1 MTNNELGFDYLRD
14 NMVKDKSQKVQRG
27 LAFAII
33 DEVDSILIDE
43 ARTPLIISGRGEK
56 SSDNYIEANISLLL
70 NKGMSSFENDT
81 IIKTLQEVAYN
92 NKKIFLIFPQE
103 LFENA
108 SEEQQ
113 LHILDDISNLLDV
126 NQILNRFTSF
136 LNVANTE
143 YASVNLTL
151 EELRERLQKN
161 LHIII
166 TTNPNNYTYN
176 KLFLN
181 YPKITAKSDIIYI
194 NEYSE
199 NNLSLISNVTFDK
212 NECLI
217 STNLTKVLIDI
228 FNFVKLLY
236 EEFSH
241 KINIDLS
248 INQRHYLNL
257 CHFISNNYKKF
268 KNILVKNKENFE
280 KINNNLKRS
289 SEAIKEKELEI
300 EQLNP
305 QKEANEKLIEESRK
319 LIAEKNVE
327 KNKIKMKRSEEEKP
341 MLAAKDLM
349 KKKTEQLE
357 DALRNIKDSIRKAG
371 NNLTKLTDKDLLDCK
386 NAWENFPFG
395 KLLLMKIFDLINDGN
410 CDDFEYIKKTITVK
424 HFKKLINIDYT
435 KPQNKYKEIIKL
447 ITSNPEFGGNDKFN
461 KPYKLA
467 GVICE
472 YFNRINKYNKIYE
485 ENNDLVEQIAEL
497 EKQIEGHQTL
507 LSKYL
512 GDYKNLE
519 NEILN
524 IESKISNYE
533 MNKANSQAQ
542 IDKIKNLNKA
552 YSTFIELTNEKKV
565 IFEEKSKYNLHLL
578 KYFDFYMIYIASY
591 LSFAPVL
598 NYHFRQKLKN
608 FLLQNINTS
617 LEEVHKNKEKE
628 EQINDINFP
637 ELIYQFLDI
646 TGQDK
651 ELYMSNQIYNDFL
664 KENFIFL
671 HMTKER
677 VPFILDYTQ
686 GAEEIIEEFLQFD
699 KMQNFTIL
707 NYSNFSEQSNE
718 FKEKVEGAL
727 KLGSNLF
734 INNII
739 DINKVYY
746 QFYNHINQKFTLSN
760 SKKYIKFDEHDYE
773 KNDKFRLFLFKNIYG
788 NKMMKIDNNM
798 WFSLIFINFNLTKEE
813 LKERIF
819 LDISKLRN
827 ELAFNGFKKF
837 RNEKVKQSLTK
848 IDSEKKIIKTIL
860 EFDPSGNIDKLV
872 NTEALN
878 EKYKT
883 DCNVHSNCEKM
894 IEKMES
900 KIKKQKSGLIE
911 NYLTIST
918 DCAKIFKSLYKF
930 CFFKTSFLFQRSSLI
945 KILNQFY
952 KEKFSINEELK
963 NINEYKNVEEEEDEE
978 VKIRKVTKKKTT
990 RRIKK
995 EGEEEKKENIEEEE
1009 SEIEEEEVKE
1019 GEPGETLEEN
1029 ENFDAALEIVNPV
1042 VKELFIYDSYK
1053 DSKSLIIFYY
1063 NKINSIFAE
1072 KEIKESLLLF
1082 LAFINAQFE
1091 SKLLIPFKQ
1100 CFLNCNLF
1108 DNNFDE
1114 CFEENEIEKSPIN
1127 NINNKQWSILKKI
1140 NAKNIDARGPVL
1152 FERYN

>member
-1 MTNNELGFDYLRD
+1 MEYVYISHKKDIKNFIVQKLKSFYSDYYYNLGAKGTEEIHYIINENNDQMINYIIRIMNLLD
-14 NMVKDKSQKVQRG
+14 NEQPN
-27 LAFAII
+27 L
-33 DEVDSILIDE
+33 ILIGKDYVGKE
-43 ARTPLIISGRGEK
+43 LLIKISLFIMK
-56 SSDNYIEANISLLL
+56 YNYIEANISLLL
-70 NKGMSSFENDT
+70 NKGMSSIENDT

-349 KKKTEQLE
+349 KKKTEKLE

-395 KLLLMKIFDLINDGN
+395 KLLLMKIFDLLNDGN

-497 EKQIEGHQTL
+497 EKQIEAHQTL

-533 MNKANSQAQ
+533 MNKENSQAQ
-542 IDKIKNLNKA
+542 IDKIKNLNK
-552 YSTFIELTNEKKV
+552 S
-565 IFEEKSKYNLHLL
+565 
-578 KYFDFYMIYIASY
+578 
-591 LSFAPVL
+591 SF
-598 NYHFRQKLKN
+598 
-608 FLLQNINTS
+608 
-617 LEEVHKNKEKE
+617 
-628 EQINDINFP
+628 
-637 ELIYQFLDI
+637 
-646 TGQDK
+646 
-651 ELYMSNQIYNDFL
+651 
-664 KENFIFL
+664 
-671 HMTKER
+671 
-677 VPFILDYTQ
+677 
-686 GAEEIIEEFLQFD
+686 
-699 KMQNFTIL
+699 
-707 NYSNFSEQSNE
+707 
-718 FKEKVEGAL
+718 
-727 KLGSNLF
+727 
-734 INNII
+734 
-739 DINKVYY
+739 
-746 QFYNHINQKFTLSN
+746 
-760 SKKYIKFDEHDYE
+760 
-773 KNDKFRLFLFKNIYG
+773 
-788 NKMMKIDNNM
+788 
-798 WFSLIFINFNLTKEE
+798 
-813 LKERIF
+813 
-819 LDISKLRN
+819 
-827 ELAFNGFKKF
+827 
-837 RNEKVKQSLTK
+837 
-848 IDSEKKIIKTIL
+848 
-860 EFDPSGNIDKLV
+860 
-872 NTEALN
+872 
-878 EKYKT
+878 
-883 DCNVHSNCEKM
+883 
-894 IEKMES
+894 
-900 KIKKQKSGLIE
+900 
-911 NYLTIST
+911 
-918 DCAKIFKSLYKF
+918 
-930 CFFKTSFLFQRSSLI
+930 
-945 KILNQFY
+945 
-952 KEKFSINEELK
+952 
-963 NINEYKNVEEEEDEE
+963 
-978 VKIRKVTKKKTT
+978 
-990 RRIKK
+990 
-995 EGEEEKKENIEEEE
+995 
-1009 SEIEEEEVKE
+1009 
-1019 GEPGETLEEN
+1019 
-1029 ENFDAALEIVNPV
+1029 
-1042 VKELFIYDSYK
+1042 
-1053 DSKSLIIFYY
+1053 
-1063 NKINSIFAE
+1063 
-1072 KEIKESLLLF
+1072 
-1082 LAFINAQFE
+1082 
-1091 SKLLIPFKQ
+1091 
-1100 CFLNCNLF
+1100 
-1108 DNNFDE
+1108 
-1114 CFEENEIEKSPIN
+1114 
-1127 NINNKQWSILKKI
+1127 
-1140 NAKNIDARGPVL
+1140 
-1152 FERYN
+1152 